1 MVDEATVWDEIWP
14 VIEQLITA
22 TLAEDAPA
30 IEQFLLPGEQ
40 AAEALDLYGPVVF
53 DILLKTVLGRT
64 QLGMTRAIEADDDHL
79 GKVVYVEYAWPDPA
93 SEGNSYTAIDVV
105 TVQMVRHEDG
115 WRVAMI
121 NPANADLPLNTPRA
135 MNILAGAQVLTEDGA
150 MPAEAWILPVA
161 LYGGL
166 LQLTA
171 LPDSLQ
177 DEVEM
182 LVHVG
187 MQERSYGL
195 LPLLYSLRLWRDFKA
210 AASPDIDR
218 PAGWAAAVEYIMSEQ
233 SLRDQTQAAVSRPYN
248 VNLGMVAPRVKQ
260 LKAALDLD
268 DLNDRYS
275 ELQTTHIVYKES

>member
-64 QLGMTRAIEADDDHL
+64 QLGMTRAIEADDDRL
-79 GKVVYVEYAWPDPA
+79 GQVVYVEYAWPDPDA
-93 SEGNSYTAIDVV
+93 EGNSYTAIDVV
-105 TVQMVRHEDG
+105 TVQMVRHEG
-115 WRVAMI
+115 AWRVAMI

-135 MNILAGAQVLTEDGA
+135 MSILAGAQVLTEDGA

-177 DEVEM
+177 DDVET
-182 LVHVG
+182 LVHAG
-187 MQERSYGL
+187 MQERGYGL
-195 LPLLYSLRLWRDFKA
+195 LPLLYSLRLWRDFKTTA
-210 AASPDIDR
+210 PPDIDR

-233 SLRDQTQAAVSRPYN
+233 SLRDQTQAAVSRPYH
-248 VNLGMVAPRVKQ
+248 VNLGVVAPRVKQ
-260 LKAALDLD
+260 LKTTLALD